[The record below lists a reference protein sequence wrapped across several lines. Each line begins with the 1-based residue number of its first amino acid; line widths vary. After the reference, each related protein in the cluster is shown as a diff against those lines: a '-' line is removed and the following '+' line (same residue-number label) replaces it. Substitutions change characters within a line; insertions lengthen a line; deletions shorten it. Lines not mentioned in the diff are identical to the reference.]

1 MGAQNPQNLAQQN
14 YINRMGLLQ
23 NGLHMIKQLQPVNAS
38 LGQAVRVPLE
48 RMGIMTGVVLDIT
61 IPVSLTVAAATQS
74 DFGPYAAVNSISY
87 TDYAGIQRVNT
98 NGFLLHML
106 NNFKTLHTVNNTV
119 NTDAT
124 KSILSYMETKVN
136 TNILNHPTAVSDDTI
151 TFSLYVPMAYDPASD
166 LRGAVLAQT
175 IYGDHYLTLK
185 LADALVGSDELVHP
199 YSAGTAAITAGQS
212 ITIQAYQHYIMPQ
225 GGVENLPMIDL
236 STIYAVEGNYNDSA
250 NIVAGQAK
258 YINWPNNRAILSS
271 AHVFNNGGQGTLN
284 ETDIS
289 RIILLGNSNT
299 NIREMSPRYLRNQMR
314 YALGSDMPKGTYYI
328 PSRAQ
333 PITTQ
338 LYGNVQS
345 RFDIATANAG
355 AYFLSQYES
364 TYLSGTPLPGVVQ

>member
-1 MGAQNPQNLAQQN
+1 MGENNAQNIAMQNMIARQK
-14 YINRMGLLQ
+14 LLST
-23 NGLHMIKQLQPVNAS
+23 GLHMIKQLQPVSAS
-38 LGQAVRVPLE
+38 LGQSVRVPLE

-61 IPVSLTVAAATQS
+61 VPVDVTVAATQS
-74 DFGPYAAVNSISY
+74 DFGPYPVVNNISY
-87 TDYAGIQRVNT
+87 TDYSGLQRVNT
-98 NGFLLHML
+98 HGFLLHLL
-106 NNFKTLHTVNNTV
+106 NNFKTLHAVNNA
-119 NTDAT
+119 TDNAD
-124 KSILSYMETKVN
+124 ILTGMESAIN
-136 TNILNHPTAVSDDTI
+136 TNILRHPVAVAEDYI
-151 TFSLYVPMAYDPASD
+151 QFSLYVPIAYDPNSD
-166 LRGAVLAQT
+166 LRGAVLSQT
-175 IYGDHYLTLK
+175 IYGDHYITLK
-185 LADALVGSDELVHP
+185 LADALVDADELTAP
-199 YSAGTAAITAGQS
+199 YSAGTAGITAGES

-225 GGVENLPMIDL
+225 GGVDDLPMVDL

-258 YINWPNNRAILSS
+258 YINWPNNRAIMS
-271 AHVFNNGGQGTLN
+271 AAHIFNNGGAGVLN
-284 ETDIS
+284 ESDVS

-314 YALGSDMPKGTYYI
+314 YALGCDMPSGSYFI

-345 RFDIATANAG
+345 RFDVASVNAG